1 MKPIKRKSLAEE
13 VADRLRHSIEKGTY
27 PLNSKLP
34 AEPELMQQFEVGRS
48 TIREAVK
55 FLTQQGFVAVHQG
68 LGTFVVSQT
77 GYNDLDAKIEQAN
90 FAEVFEVRQLLEIKI
105 VEKAALNRKTVH
117 IEKMSAKL
125 KERKRFGESGMKRAC
140 IDADIA
146 FHTLLAESSGNNILF
161 ELYKTL
167 SEHVSKF
174 FEQVYADTSSFI
186 ESQKIHEDLLTAVK
200 QKNAPEAL
208 KHVKKI
214 IGNL

>member
-1 MKPIKRKSLAEE
+1 MHPIKRKSLADE
-13 VADRLRHSIEKGTY
+13 VADRLRHSIEKGIY

-68 LGTFVVSQT
+68 LGTFVVSRT
-77 GYNDLDAKIEQAN
+77 GHNDLDAKIEQAN

-105 VEKAALNRKTVH
+105 VEKAALNRKSAH
-117 IEKMSAKL
+117 IEKMRRKL
-125 KERKRFGESGMKRAC
+125 RERKQFADSGIKSAC
-140 IDADIA
+140 IEADIA

-161 ELYKTL
+161 ELYRTL
-167 SEHVSKF
+167 SEHVTKF
-174 FEQVYADTSSFI
+174 FEQIYTDTTSFTD
-186 ESQKIHEDLLTAVK
+186 SQKIHEDLLTAVE
-200 QKNAPEAL
+200 QQNAPEAL
-208 KHVKKI
+208 KLLKKI